1 MSLMKL
7 LSVSQSF
14 AGGRNE
20 PGRYKMA
27 EQSLLPKFAPVG
39 RPISLAPL
47 RGPAEPPAQ
56 HKSDKADPGS
66 SASRWEGANPM
77 PALKYSPGKISSFAG
92 PMARTV
98 AAVMPV
104 PSAAV
109 CPNAVPASTNWFR
122 FGKHPFLHQLAEKT
136 GPQTPVQTELSLDAV
151 RPVRNDL
158 SDADLEVVPVKPAID
173 PSGKQKSGRAR
184 WFKPELTGLAWSR
197 LTARLFNNS
206 QRLRA

>member
-7 LSVSQSF
+7 LSVSHSF
-14 AGGRNE
+14 VGGRNQS
-20 PGRYKMA
+20 GRYKMA

-39 RPISLAPL
+39 RPISLAPI
-47 RGPAEPPAQ
+47 RDPAVAPAQ
-56 HKSDKADPGS
+56 HKSDKTESATSAPGF
-66 SASRWEGANPM
+66 ASANPM
-77 PALKYSPGKISSFAG
+77 PAVEYPPGKTPSFVG
-92 PMARTV
+92 PMARTI
-98 AAVMPV
+98 AAVTPQ

-109 CPNAVPASTNWFR
+109 CLNAVPASTNWFR
-122 FGKHPFLHQLAEKT
+122 FGKNPFTHLRTERT

-158 SDADLEVVPVKPAID
+158 SDADLEVVPVKPAME
-173 PSGKQKSGRAR
+173 PPGKQKPARAR

-197 LTARLFNNS
+197 LTARLFNS